1 MHVSTLLLGDMSL
14 GTMYSLHMFPERAGV
29 CVTLGAAGD
38 FAYIGFLS
46 NATKK
51 WNCRRMVYKSDYD
64 LVVVHYHSTSFK
76 TTSRAFRHLS
86 GLTT

>member
-46 NATKK
+46 NATKNK
-51 WNCRRMVYKSDYD
+51 
-64 LVVVHYHSTSFK
+64 LSTD
-76 TTSRAFRHLS
+76 
-86 GLTT
+86 GL

>member
-38 FAYIGFLS
+38 FAYIRFLS
-46 NATKK
+46 NATKM
-51 WNCRRMVYKSDYD
+51 NC
-64 LVVVHYHSTSFK
+64 
-76 TTSRAFRHLS
+76 
-86 GLTT
+86 